1 MTEIKGGNM
10 HDDKLLLGQATD
22 YPQRY
27 APGVLFPIARA
38 GGREELGFTGA
49 LPFQG
54 VDLWTHY
61 EVSWLDARGKP
72 RVAIAEIAVPADSP
86 CLIES
91 KSMKLYFNSLNFERF
106 DDAAAFRAVV
116 ERDLSAAAGA
126 PVALTLQPVGVPGM
140 SGTPVAR
147 QGMSPALAFAALPG
161 DCLDDLDIACDA
173 FQVDPGLLRA
183 DASRRVS
190 ETLHSHLLRSRCPV
204 THQPDWASV
213 FVDYEGAALDRAGL
227 LAYLVSYRNQ
237 SDFHEQC
244 VERIFRDVMAVA
256 RPTRLTVYARYTRR
270 GGLDINPWR
279 STGAGGPATWRQP
292 RQ

>member
-1 MTEIKGGNM
+1 MSG
-10 HDDKLLLGQATD
+10 DKLLLGQATD

-27 APGVLFPIARA
+27 APDVLYPIARRP
-38 GGREELGFTGA
+38 GRAELGLGEGA
-49 LPFQG
+49 LPFHG
-54 VDLWTHY
+54 VDVWTHY

-72 RVAIAEIAVPADSP
+72 RVAVAEIRVPATSP
-86 CLIES
+86 CLVES

-106 DDAAAFRAVV
+106 DAADVFRARV
-116 ERDLSAAAGA
+116 EKDLSAAAGA
-126 PVALTLQPVGVPGM
+126 PVTVTLL
-140 SGTPVAR
+140 
-147 QGMSPALAFAALPG
+147 PAAAAGQVFADLPG
-161 DCLDDLDIACDA
+161 ECLDELDIGCDA
-173 FQVDPGLLRA
+173 YEVDPGLLRA
-183 DASRRVS
+183 DPGRIVS

-213 FVDYEGAALDRAGL
+213 MVEYSGPALERGAL

-244 VERIFRDVMAVA
+244 VERIFMDLMA
-256 RPTRLTVYARYTRR
+256 RGQPSSLTVYARYTRR

-279 STGAGGPATWRQP
+279 STGAGAPPAARQA

>member
-1 MTEIKGGNM
+1 M
-10 HDDKLLLGQATD
+10 HGDKLLLGQATD

-38 GGREELGFTGA
+38 QGREELGFGAA
-49 LPFQG
+49 LPFHG

-72 RVAIAEIAVPADSP
+72 RVAIAEIAVPATSP

-106 DDAAAFRAVV
+106 DAAAAFRAVV
-116 ERDLSAAAGA
+116 EKDLSAAAGA
-126 PVALTLQPVGVPGM
+126 PVTVTLQPVAAGG
-140 SGTPVAR
+140 GTA
-147 QGMSPALAFAALPG
+147 GGLAAEAAGAGAGAAPALAFAALPG
-161 DCLDDLDIACDA
+161 ECLDELDIACDA

-183 DASRRVS
+183 DAGRRVR

-204 THQPDWASV
+204 THQPDWASLLI
-213 FVDYEGAALDRAGL
+213 DYEGAALDRAGL

-256 RPTRLTVYARYTRR
+256 RPAHLTVYARYTRR

-279 STGAGGPATWRQP
+279 STAPGGPATWRQP

>member
-1 MTEIKGGNM
+1 MTPD
-10 HDDKLLLGQATD
+10 HDKLLLGQATE

-27 APGVLFPIARA
+27 APGVLFPIARRQ
-38 GGREELGFTGA
+38 GRAELGLDGDA

-54 VDLWTHY
+54 VDIWTHY

-72 RVAIAEIAVPADSP
+72 RVAVAEIRVPAASP
-86 CLIES
+86 SLIES

-106 DDAAAFRAVV
+106 ESPEAFRHLV
-116 ERDLSAAAGA
+116 EADLSAAAGA
-126 PVALTLQPVGVPGM
+126 SVVMALLPPTVTG
-140 SGTPVAR
+140 
-147 QGMSPALAFAALPG
+147 QGFTDLPG
-161 DCLDDLDIACDA
+161 ECLDDLDIACEVFEVQPDLLA
-173 FQVDPGLLRA
+173 ADP
-183 DASRRVS
+183 RRTVT

-213 FVDYEGAALDRAGL
+213 LVEYTGPALDRAGL

-244 VERIFRDVMAVA
+244 VERIYLDLQARC
-256 RPTRLTVYARYTRR
+256 RPTRLAVYARYTRR
-270 GGLDINPWR
+270 GGLDINPFR
-279 STGAGGPATWRQP
+279 SSAPGEPPALRQV

>member
-1 MTEIKGGNM
+1 MSGKTDAGHG
-10 HDDKLLLGQATD
+10 DKLLLGQATD

-27 APGVLFPIARA
+27 APDVLFPIARA
-38 GGREELGFTGA
+38 QGREELGFAGA
-49 LPFQG
+49 MPFHG

-61 EVSWLDARGKP
+61 EVSWLGARGKP
-72 RVAIAEIAVPADSP
+72 RVAIAEIAVPAASP

-106 DDAAAFRAVV
+106 DDAGAFRALV
-116 ERDLSAAAGA
+116 EKDLSAAAGA
-126 PVALTLQPVGVPGM
+126 AVTVALQPVGVAATGE
-140 SGTPVAR
+140 T
-147 QGMSPALAFAALPG
+147 SPAPALQFAALPG
-161 DCLDDLDIACDA
+161 ECLDALDIACEA
-173 FQVDPGLLRA
+173 FQVDPGLLHA
-183 DASRRVS
+183 DPVRPVR

-204 THQPDWASV
+204 THQPDWASLV
-213 FVDYEGAALDRAGL
+213 IDYEGAALDRAGL

-244 VERIFRDVMAVA
+244 VERIFRDVRAVTKA
-256 RPTRLTVYARYTRR
+256 RRLTVYARYTRR

-279 STGAGGPATWRQP
+279 STEPGGPATWRQP

>member
-1 MTEIKGGNM
+1 MNG
-10 HDDKLLLGQATD
+10 HDGDKLLLGQATD

-38 GGREELGFTGA
+38 QGREELGFSAA
-49 LPFQG
+49 LPFHG
-54 VDLWTHY
+54 TDLWTHY
-61 EVSWLDARGKP
+61 EVSWLDLRGKP
-72 RVAIAEIAVPADSP
+72 RVAIAEIAVPATSP

-106 DDAAAFRAVV
+106 DDAAAFRALV

-126 PVALTLQPVGVPGM
+126 PVSVVLQPVGVAAAGA
-140 SGTPVAR
+140 GAAPV
-147 QGMSPALAFAALPG
+147 LHFASLPG
-161 DCLDDLDIACDA
+161 ECLDELDIACEA

-183 DASRRVS
+183 DAGRQVR

-204 THQPDWASV
+204 THQPDWASLV
-213 FVDYEGAALDRAGL
+213 IDYQGAALDHAGL

-244 VERIFRDVMAVA
+244 VERIFRDVMAVTK
-256 RPTRLTVYARYTRR
+256 PLRLTVHARYTRR

-279 STGAGGPATWRQP
+279 STEPGLPPTWRQP